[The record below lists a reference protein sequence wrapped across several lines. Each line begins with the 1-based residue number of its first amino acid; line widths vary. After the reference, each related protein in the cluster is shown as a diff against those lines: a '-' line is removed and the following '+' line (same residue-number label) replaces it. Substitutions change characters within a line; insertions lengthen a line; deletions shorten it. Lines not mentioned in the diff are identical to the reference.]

1 MVEKFETQLK
11 KKQQVFVKIQVYAM
25 LIWYLIILENWYID
39 IHHNTVFNKL
49 FWMIYECVIT

>member
-11 KKQQVFVKIQVYAM
+11 KKQQVFVKIQVFAM

-39 IHHNTVFNKL
+39 IIITL
-49 FWMIYECVIT
+49 FSIHCFEWYMNVS